1 MATPDG
7 AAPNAGATLDV
18 LTYGFALNTDQ
29 GSFGYSTNALLRVG
43 GHNILIDTGPSSRR
57 PFLYRALQARD
68 LTPEDIDIVVL
79 THMHWDHCQN
89 TDLFTNA
96 RVLVNPTE
104 IDYARNPNKWDLAVA
119 AGMADFMRT
128 MKVEAVSEGD
138 TIVEGVSVLETPGHT
153 KGHMSVLAEIDGE
166 RALIAGDALPESGT
180 VARGI
185 PYNIFWDVEDA
196 HASVEKMIDAS
207 NVFYPGHD
215 RPFRVE
221 GDEIHYLHGPANIEV
236 MNSTEGG
243 GTASLTFTVSA
254 ARMVNV
260 DMVQK

>member
-1 MATPDG
+1 M
-7 AAPNAGATLDV
+7 ATLDV

-29 GSFGYSTNALLRVG
+29 GAFGYSTNSLLRVG
-43 GHNILIDTGPSSRR
+43 SHNILIDTGPSSRR
-57 PFLYRALQARD
+57 PFLYRALQSRN
-68 LTPEDIDIVVL
+68 LTTDDIDMVIL

-89 TDLFTNA
+89 TDLFRNA

-119 AGMADFMRT
+119 SGMADFMRH
-128 MKVEAVSEGD
+128 MKVEPVSEGD
-138 TIVEGVSVLETPGHT
+138 VIVDGVTVLETPGHT

-166 RALIAGDALPESGT
+166 KVLIAGDAMPESGT
-180 VARGI
+180 VSRGV

-196 HASVEKMIDAS
+196 HASVEKMMAAC

-221 GDEIHYLHGPANIEV
+221 GDEIAYLHGPSNIEV

-254 ARMVNV
+254 ARTVNV
-260 DMVQK
+260 DIVQK

>member
-1 MATPDG
+1 M
-7 AAPNAGATLDV
+7 ATLDV
-18 LTYGFALNTDQ
+18 LTYGFALTTDQ
-29 GSFGYSTNALLRVG
+29 GSFGYSTNSLLRVG
-43 GHNILIDTGPSSRR
+43 NHNILIDTGPSSRR
-57 PFLYRALQARD
+57 PFLVKALKARD
-68 LTPEDIDIVVL
+68 LEPADIDIVIL

-119 AGMADFMRT
+119 AGMADMMRN
-128 MKVEAVSEGD
+128 MKVDVVSEGD
-138 TIVEGVSVLETPGHT
+138 KIVDGVSIIETPGHT
-153 KGHMSVLAEIDGE
+153 KGHMSILAEINGE
-166 RALIAGDALPESGT
+166 NVLLAGDAMPESGT
-180 VARGI
+180 VSRGI

-196 HASVEKMIDAS
+196 QESVEKMVAAS

-221 GDEIHYLHGPANIEV
+221 GDEINYLEGPENIHV
-236 MNSTEGG
+236 MDSTEGG

-254 ARMVNV
+254 TRTVNV
-260 DMVQK
+260 DIGQK